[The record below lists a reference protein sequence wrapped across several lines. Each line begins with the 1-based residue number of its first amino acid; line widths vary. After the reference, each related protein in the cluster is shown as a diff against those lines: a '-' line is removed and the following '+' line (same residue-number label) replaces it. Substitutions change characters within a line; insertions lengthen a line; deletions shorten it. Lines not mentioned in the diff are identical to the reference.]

1 MASSSSR
8 KSGSSARSTS
18 RRRTTSLGAGTQTRA
33 SVERPEVQVKM
44 SGGRRGTN
52 DSGAGRVG
60 ARDPR
65 QQYRQHGDAPKSGGA
80 PKRPSGVRL
89 TPEARAKRDDRERRR
104 LENRRLYLKRV
115 VLLGVAIAA
124 VVVLGILAS
133 NSSVLDV
140 ENVVVEGNSYVGT
153 AEVLERAQVPT
164 GTALPSVDTAAIE
177 ERLLGDPWIASAQV
191 KRSFP
196 STVRIIVTERS
207 PVALLDMGTTFWYVD
222 GTGLVLAESQLE
234 TSSVLP
240 VIRDVPS
247 IEPTTGV
254 VIEAPELRNALTAI
268 VNISP
273 SLREIV
279 RIVKAPSVDE
289 TTLVTDTWVDIRVG
303 DATDEIAEKSAVA
316 LEIIAKYGVDVVYI
330 DVRDPDS
337 AVSRGLSE

>member
-33 SVERPEVQVKM
+33 SAERPEVQVKM
-44 SGGRRGTN
+44 SAGRQGAN
-52 DSGAGRVG
+52 NSGASRVG

-65 QQYRQHGDAPKSGGA
+65 QQYGQSGGAKSGGA
-80 PKRPSGVRL
+80 RKRPSGARL
-89 TPEARAKRDDRERRR
+89 TPEARAKRDERERRR
-104 LENRRLYLKRV
+104 IQNRRLYLKRT
-115 VLLGVAIAA
+115 VLVGVAVVA
-124 VVVLGILAS
+124 VIVLAVLAS
-133 NSSVLDV
+133 RSSALDV
-140 ENVVVEGNSYVGT
+140 RNVVVEGNSYVST

-177 ERLLGDPWIASAQV
+177 ERLLADPWIASV
-191 KRSFP
+191 EIKRSFP
-196 STVRIIVTERS
+196 STVRIVVTERA
-207 PVALLDMGTTFWYVD
+207 PLAILDMGTTFWYVD
-222 GTGLVLAESQLE
+222 GTGLVLAESELE

-254 VIEAPELRNALTAI
+254 VIDAAELANAITAI
-268 VNISP
+268 VNVS
-273 SLREIV
+273 SDLREIV

-289 TTLVTDTWVDIRVG
+289 TTLVTDTWVDIRIG
-303 DATDEIAEKSAVA
+303 DATDQIAAKSAVA

-330 DVRDPDS
+330 DVRDPEN
-337 AVSRGLSE
+337 AVSRGLSK